1 MKKNRIS
8 NLKIKKKTI
17 KMRTNQMSELA
28 NQICG
33 QFRAAIGER
42 MFERNND
49 RRGRQ
54 ASILYG
60 STVIPGFD
68 TRETYFV
75 LTWCALVLYSVTV

>member
-1 MKKNRIS
+1 MIELILEKQDILKCGNKN
-8 NLKIKKKTI
+8 
-17 KMRTNQMSELA
+17 E
-28 NQICG
+28 
-33 QFRAAIGER
+33 
-42 MFERNND
+42 NND

-60 STVIPGFD
+60 STVVPGFD